1 MFAWSRLALINP
13 GTKQHRRLTREWI
26 ESSSNQRATIFVR
39 KLWMKLN
46 QPMENRQ
53 LSSFFGRCL
62 FVGLG
67 LGTGIAIGI
76 YIAKKLSQID
86 RTGEIVLALNDVS
99 HEIKELRS
107 SVLMHLEKTTLI
119 DRSRK
124 LYRQVSNHEVTT
136 AISDYLPADEA
147 DESSSEED
155 FFDLQDDELISN
167 KQSLQ
172 DNNLLDLETLIQEC
186 DSLAEKEEIADND
199 KELRI
204 LEDLLT
210 RNSNNVEVLWRFG
223 RALKRKAYFYTE
235 LEDQD
240 EKKNITYK
248 GMQFLDKALEVD
260 ANHGDVHKWYA
271 ILLGITAEYEPL
283 KNKIPLGHKYKQHIL
298 KAVELK
304 PDDPTVFY
312 LMGRWSFEISM
323 LSWWQRQAAAT
334 FVAELPTSSFDEA
347 LSYFLKAEDQN
358 PGDHKSNALFIGK
371 CYQQLGYADKTE
383 EWIKKS
389 LDIPVK
395 DSEDKKAH
403 EEATTILVSL

>member
-1 MFAWSRLALINP
+1 
-13 GTKQHRRLTREWI
+13 
-26 ESSSNQRATIFVR
+26 
-39 KLWMKLN
+39 MKLN

-167 KQSLQ
+167 KQR
-172 DNNLLDLETLIQEC
+172 LLCFLTTSIAYGEETLLLSQHLFSTPYPQSVC
-186 DSLAEKEEIADND
+186 VGGGGGGGGGRKRGKENWVKQD
-199 KELRI
+199 K
-204 LEDLLT
+204 
-210 RNSNNVEVLWRFG
+210 
-223 RALKRKAYFYTE
+223 
-235 LEDQD
+235 
-240 EKKNITYK
+240 
-248 GMQFLDKALEVD
+248 
-260 ANHGDVHKWYA
+260 
-271 ILLGITAEYEPL
+271 
-283 KNKIPLGHKYKQHIL
+283 
-298 KAVELK
+298 
-304 PDDPTVFY
+304 
-312 LMGRWSFEISM
+312 
-323 LSWWQRQAAAT
+323 
-334 FVAELPTSSFDEA
+334 
-347 LSYFLKAEDQN
+347 
-358 PGDHKSNALFIGK
+358 
-371 CYQQLGYADKTE
+371 
-383 EWIKKS
+383 
-389 LDIPVK
+389 
-395 DSEDKKAH
+395 
-403 EEATTILVSL
+403 